1 MIKAVF
7 HVTMLLL
14 LVTSSWSFVMINKP
28 SPLQRYRLAKHRS
41 CPLMAMSD
49 PISVADAI
57 TTVTTTAP
65 RVFEPQFDSVG
76 PMSIVIAMC
85 AISGAYWWNVV
96 IPDRRQ
102 GIYNSTASPNFSH
115 ICPCSPHQ

>member
-1 MIKAVF
+1 MIN
-7 HVTMLLL
+7 HVVLLL
-14 LVTSSWSFVMINKP
+14 LLITSSWSFVIKP
-28 SPLQRYRLAKHRS
+28 SPLQQHGRGSHRS
-41 CPLMAMSD
+41 SLLMALSD

-76 PMSIVIAMC
+76 PMLLVIAMC
-85 AISGAYWWNVV
+85 TISGAYWWNVV

-102 GIYNSTASPNFSH
+102 GM
-115 ICPCSPHQ
+115 

>member
-7 HVTMLLL
+7 HVALLLL
-14 LVTSSWSFVMINKP
+14 LVTSSWSFMMIKP
-28 SPLQRYRLAKHRS
+28 SPFQRYRLAQHRS
-41 CPLMAMSD
+41 PLMAMSD

-76 PMSIVIAMC
+76 PMLIVIAMC

-102 GIYNSTASPNFSH
+102 GMYDSTASPNFSH